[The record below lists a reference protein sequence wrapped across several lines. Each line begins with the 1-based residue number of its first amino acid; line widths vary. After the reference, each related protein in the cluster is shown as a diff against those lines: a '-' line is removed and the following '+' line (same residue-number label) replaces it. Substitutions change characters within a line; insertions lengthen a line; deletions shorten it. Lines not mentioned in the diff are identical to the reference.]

1 MPSLRTDA
9 REALVVLR
17 LLAHSPVLAGFGA
30 AGGHQRFTVLTCR
43 ERHQQTRHV
52 LPDTL
57 ARSCKLGGNS
67 DQTDT
72 DTSVSQSYRMIFF
85 IFIYFLLSR
94 SASQPAKQASQD
106 LFAFKTR
113 PDISLS
119 VSTTHG
125 SNRKLPSVSDHCSII
140 CCSVGAGSRQTG
152 NVSSAPFPPRRR
164 QESLSLSKVLWIFPK
179 RRLDKHETVC
189 PSSLRRF
196 VFCQIIKSDTREIFS
211 SRLPYQECLP
221 ITKGALQVRGLG
233 MLEPR
238 GSLAVELCSTAH
250 TTLRTSFQ

>member
-57 ARSCKLGGNS
+57 ARSRKLGSNS

-72 DTSVSQSYRMIFF
+72 DTSLSQSYRMIFLF
-85 IFIYFLLSR
+85 LFFLLSR
-94 SASQPAKQASQD
+94 SANQPTS
-106 LFAFKTR
+106 
-113 PDISLS
+113 
-119 VSTTHG
+119 
-125 SNRKLPSVSDHCSII
+125 
-140 CCSVGAGSRQTG
+140 
-152 NVSSAPFPPRRR
+152 
-164 QESLSLSKVLWIFPK
+164 QESLRIQGPSRHFPICFHNTWLLQEAAFSFRPLFNHLLFCGSRKQANRKCVKCPVPTPEQAREPFIIQSLVDFSEKTTRQTRDSLALVAPSFRVLSNNKVGHAGNIFQPPALSGVFAYHK
-179 RRLDKHETVC
+179 RSTA
-189 PSSLRRF
+189 SQRF
-196 VFCQIIKSDTREIFS
+196 S
-211 SRLPYQECLP
+211 
-221 ITKGALQVRGLG
+221 

-238 GSLAVELCSTAH
+238 GSLAVELYSTAH
-250 TTLRTSFQ
+250 PTLRTSFQ